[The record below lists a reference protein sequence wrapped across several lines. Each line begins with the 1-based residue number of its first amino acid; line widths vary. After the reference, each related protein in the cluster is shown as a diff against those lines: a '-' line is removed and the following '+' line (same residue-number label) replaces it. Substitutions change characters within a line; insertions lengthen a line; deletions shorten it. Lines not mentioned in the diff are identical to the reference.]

1 MPRVMNGMSYR
12 LENIWLI
19 MVMDCQNVICW
30 RMLGVTWML
39 ENIGGYGNMGQTG
52 AKVFMF
58 FFGLMVARDC

>member
-1 MPRVMNGMSYR
+1 MNGMSYR

-39 ENIGGYGNMGQTG
+39 GNIGGYGNMGQTG
-52 AKVFMF
+52 AKVSRMSRVVIS
-58 FFGLMVARDC
+58 GKCPG